1 MPEIARSH
9 LWARRISIV
18 STAVLVILLA
28 AWVRTDPR
36 VNLETDWTSFDN
48 AAERLFAGERV
59 YVPWSDDEPL
69 PYLYPPFVLVL
80 AAPLGLLGFYG
91 SWVFSLCLTLSSFG
105 GGIWLLSKTVSGAD
119 VDRSTGLIVATF
131 SGSVVTAA
139 LVGQYSGVYVLA
151 FGLAAWLWH
160 NDRQLLA
167 GVALAILVMKPN
179 IAVVVPVA
187 LIWARSWRALA
198 GFGLGTVGA
207 LVLSVPV
214 GLDKWSGFVS
224 NAQQMGELQRA
235 DAVFP
240 EKMVTI
246 VGSLQATFEL
256 SSTSL
261 VTLALWLGS
270 CAVVGVST
278 LVVWTRTEVERQPV
292 RAFGVLAVFAV
303 IANPRMYFYDGTL
316 VAFGFLAIW
325 LTLDSWGGGLGHR
338 WIPRLCAA
346 LWFFSWGG
354 VFSSL
359 NAFFGP
365 LAAVGLVAVAVDTR
379 QQRRVSESF
388 DSNFGDHDGVNG
400 ASSRPLK
407 DTTVETGA
415 PNSLNEAA

>member
-48 AAERLFAGERV
+48 AAERLFAGEPV
-59 YVPWSDDEPL
+59 YVPWSVDEPL
-69 PYLYPPFVLVL
+69 PYLYPPFVLIL

-91 SWVFSLCLTLSSFG
+91 SWVFSAFFTLSTFL
-105 GGIWLLSKTVSGAD
+105 GGIWLLSKTVSGTHVA
-119 VDRSTGLIVATF
+119 RTTGLIVATF
-131 SGSVVTAA
+131 SGSVVAAA
-139 LVGQYSGVYVLA
+139 LVGQYSGLYVLA

-160 NDRQLLA
+160 HDRQLLA
-167 GVALAILVMKPN
+167 GVALAFLVMKPN
-179 IAVVVPVA
+179 IALVVPVA
-187 LIWARSWRALA
+187 LVWARSWRALG

-207 LVLSVPV
+207 FGLSVPF
-214 GLDKWSGFVS
+214 GLDRWSGFVS
-224 NAQQMGELQRA
+224 NVQQMGELQRA

-246 VGSLQATFEL
+246 VGSLQETFDL

-261 VTLALWLGS
+261 VTLSLWLGS
-270 CAVVGVST
+270 CAIVGVAT
-278 LVVWTRTEVERQPV
+278 LVVWTRAEVERQPV

-316 VAFGFLAIW
+316 VIFGFLAIW
-325 LTLDSWGGGLGHR
+325 LTLDSWGGGLARR

-354 VFSSL
+354 VFASL
-359 NAFFGP
+359 NAFVGP
-365 LAAVGLVAVAVDTR
+365 LAAVGLVVVAVDTC
-379 QQRRVSESF
+379 QQRAVRSEF
-388 DSNFGDHDGVNG
+388 DSNLDDHGDVNAACSQALGVP
-400 ASSRPLK
+400 AATTALPSSFH
-407 DTTVETGA
+407 
-415 PNSLNEAA
+415 EAA